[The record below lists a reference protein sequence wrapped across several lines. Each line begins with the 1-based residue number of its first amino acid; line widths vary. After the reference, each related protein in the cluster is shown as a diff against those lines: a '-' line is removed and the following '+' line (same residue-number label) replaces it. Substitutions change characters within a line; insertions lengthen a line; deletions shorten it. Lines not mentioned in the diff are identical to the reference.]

1 MHTTEFISKGSEL
14 DFDVNLYFE
23 ELFFE
28 KFFPTLGIDPKVEIE
43 YITSNINV
51 HWEFYIEMRSYG
63 IKDIGVYAT
72 KIDLDFDVDYYV
84 KMDNPDG
91 VLEYINIE
99 MNKHIKDFEVNTENS
114 NTFNGNDK
122 TTWSVEDVDID
133 FKAKIVYMV

>member
-1 MHTTEFISKGSEL
+1 
-14 DFDVNLYFE
+14 
-23 ELFFE
+23 
-28 KFFPTLGIDPKVEIE
+28 
-43 YITSNINV
+43 
-51 HWEFYIEMRSYG
+51 MRSYG

-84 KMDNPDG
+84 KMDNPEG

-133 FKAKIVYMV
+133 FKAKKITIHF